1 MKALALVVFLVACGH
16 QDEAGPEG
24 PPGPPGEVGPQ
35 GPKGDTG
42 ERGPGGGDPG
52 PPGPAGPIG
61 PAGPAGATG
70 ADGATGP
77 AGPAG
82 ATGPMGPIG
91 PAGMTGAVGPMGP
104 AGPQGPPGT
113 GNPGPQG
120 PAGPAGSGAYTEDAN
135 AFAGFTVAKTD
146 GNGGGR
152 DGMHARCAAELPG
165 SHLCHASEYQLTNSA
180 TTVPAAGA
188 WIDPSILPYALSADS
203 DLTTESAPGFG
214 REDNAFTCASWTSNA
229 NSGTWSSTFLRADG
243 VTVQTSSNTFPAP
256 AACDVQRPLA
266 CCNGAAKVQFAG
278 FTTVA
283 PDGAGLGTGR
293 PGMHAACNAQFAGSH
308 MCHIAEYLRTGSGTP
323 VPTTGAWL
331 DPSVNERNE
340 LVTGGSGRFGR
351 MTSRFTC
358 NGWTTNTATGTWSS
372 THLDVDGSAHL
383 QSSNTFPQQIGC
395 TAHRPIACCR

>member
-1 MKALALVVFLVACGH
+1 MKALALVLFLVACGH
-16 QDEAGPEG
+16 QEDAGPEG
-24 PPGPPGEVGPQ
+24 PPGPQGEPGPP

-52 PPGPAGPIG
+52 PQGPAGPVG
-61 PAGPAGATG
+61 PAGPAGP
-70 ADGATGP
+70 TGP
-77 AGPAG
+77 AGA
-82 ATGPMGPIG
+82 IG
-91 PAGMTGAVGPMGP
+91 PAGPMGAIGMMGPAGPTGASGAQGP

-152 DGMHARCAAELPG
+152 DGMHARCAAEFPG
-165 SHLCHASEYQLTNSA
+165 AHLCHVAEYQLTNSA

-188 WIDPSILPYALSADS
+188 WLDPSILPYALTTS
-203 DLTTESAPGFG
+203 DDQTIEGGPGFG
-214 REDNAFTCASWTSNA
+214 REDFSYTCSSWTSNA
-229 NSGTWSSTFLRADG
+229 NSGTWSSMYLRPDG
-243 VTVQTSSNTFPAP
+243 VTIRTSSNTSPAP
-256 AACDVQRPLA
+256 AACDAQRSLA
-266 CCNGAAKVQFAG
+266 CCNGAPKVAFAG
-278 FTTVA
+278 FTTVQ
-283 PDGAGLGTGR
+283 PDGAGFGTGR
-293 PGMHAACNAQFAGSH
+293 PGMHAACSAQFAGSH

-323 VPTTGAWL
+323 VPAAGAWL
-331 DPSVNERNE
+331 DPSVNERDDV
-340 LVTGGSGRFGR
+340 VTGGAARFGR

-358 NGWTTNTATGTWSS
+358 NGWTTNTATGSWSS

-383 QSSNTFPQQIGC
+383 QSSNTFPQQVGC